1 MATGTG
7 SASSAYHRNRSSF
20 CPLTAVNFR
29 HLKRWIPGRARA
41 VVPGDGR
48 LNPTMTLLSTHPE
61 RNVIRLQLKQN
72 VVLREL
78 SEEDRA
84 ELEPHLV
91 IVDGNKGDFLL
102 HQGVREMEQYFI
114 LDGILKRMVSNP
126 EGKEM
131 ILRFADAHDMETSYA
146 AMRLGTPTPYGIV
159 CVTKARV
166 ASLPLKVWIDF
177 IERHPAT
184 KELFEYSVMRG
195 MSEIMAHTITLHLL
209 DAPGRVHRFMRKHP
223 ELVDRI
229 PSKELASYLN
239 LSAETLSRL
248 RKRGKI

>member
-1 MATGTG
+1 MF
-7 SASSAYHRNRSSF
+7 H
-20 CPLTAVNFR
+20 PLTAVNFS
-29 HLKRWIPGRARA
+29 KIGPRASA
-41 VVPGDGR
+41 
-48 LNPTMTLLSTHPE
+48 MTLLAQHPE
-61 RNVIRLQLKQN
+61 RNVIRLQLRQN
-72 VVLREL
+72 VVLRAL
-78 SEEDRA
+78 SEDDRA

-91 IVDGNKGDFLL
+91 IVEGNKGDFLL
-102 HQGVREMEQYFI
+102 HQGVREMEQHFI
-114 LDGILKRMVSNP
+114 LDGILKRVVSNP

-131 ILRFADAHDMETSYA
+131 ILRFADENDMETSYA

-166 ASLPLKVWIDF
+166 ASLPLPVWIDF
-177 IERHPAT
+177 LERHPPT
-184 KELFEYSVMRG
+184 KELFEYAVMQL

-209 DAPGRVHRFMRKHP
+209 DAPGRVHRFLRKHP

-248 RKRGKI
+248 RKSGKI